1 MKLLLCKQN
10 VVLFLLILRK
20 SPDYY
25 VVWTVVHVRKQL
37 KLLNVSRFL
46 VTVAI
51 SWWLE
56 PRFFFVAVVIIINIV
71 IMITK
76 NNSFVYLPLY
86 LIIYLFTHLPNTQ
99 LTAGWLKA
107 TVTHYRIMP
116 SLLSSAFLKR
126 AYFKKTW
133 ELRHYPICV
142 GRIWKL
148 FLQVLSMVLYSLYS
162 MRGRDGCTR
171 ARSCIYNN
179 FWQTGVGGIKS
190 TRSWTQHWSPNKAHC
205 PKYLKRVAH
214 NSTQNVVL
222 KSCLFFLIPNDSFS
236 PRSSATHRR

>member
-1 MKLLLCKQN
+1 M
-10 VVLFLLILRK
+10 F
-20 SPDYY
+20 
-25 VVWTVVHVRKQL
+25 
-37 KLLNVSRFL
+37 
-46 VTVAI
+46 
-51 SWWLE
+51 
-56 PRFFFVAVVIIINIV
+56 
-71 IMITK
+71 
-76 NNSFVYLPLY
+76 
-86 LIIYLFTHLPNTQ
+86 YLFNHLLNTQ

-107 TVTHYRIMP
+107 TCHPHCRIMP
-116 SLLSSAFLKR
+116 SPLSLALLKGLM
-126 AYFKKTW
+126 FKKTS
-133 ELRHYPICV
+133 ELRHFPMCV
-142 GRIWKL
+142 GMVRKFYI
-148 FLQVLSMVLYSLYS
+148 QVLSMVLYSLYS

-179 FWQTGVGGIKS
+179 FWQRGLGRIKS